1 MKTHRAAPSTVAL
14 LLLVAPHAAGGEAL
28 CQPSVVVRSVTFSEM
43 DVHAWR
49 RTWTAHLAVDAGSCA
64 TTSGYFRID
73 FVRLKEDAPD
83 LRFVETFAWRPGPV
97 EATTIFAADEA
108 VLSYAIVTPSCPCRR

>member
-1 MKTHRAAPSTVAL
+1 MKPHRAALSAVAL
-14 LLLVAPHAAGGEAL
+14 LVLVAAHAVAGEAL
-28 CQPSVVVRSVTFSEM
+28 CRPSFEIRSVTFSAM
-43 DVHAWR
+43 DIHAWR
-49 RTWTAHLAVDAGSCA
+49 RTWTARLAVDGAPCA

-83 LRFVETFAWRPGPV
+83 LRFAETFAWKPGPV

-108 VLSYAIVTPSCPCRR
+108 VLSYTIEAPSCPCLR

>member
-1 MKTHRAAPSTVAL
+1 
-14 LLLVAPHAAGGEAL
+14 
-28 CQPSVVVRSVTFSEM
+28 M
-43 DVHAWR
+43 DIHAWR
-49 RTWTAHLAVDAGSCA
+49 RRWTAHLAVDAASCA

-83 LRFVETFAWRPGPV
+83 LRFAETFAWRPGPV

-108 VLSYAIVTPSCPCRR
+108 VLSYTIEAPSCPCRK

>member
-1 MKTHRAAPSTVAL
+1 MKPHRAALSAVAL
-14 LLLVAPHAAGGEAL
+14 LVLVAAHAVAGEAL
-28 CQPSVVVRSVTFSEM
+28 CRPSFEVRSVTFSEM
-43 DVHAWR
+43 DIHAWR
-49 RTWTAHLAVDAGSCA
+49 RTWTAHLAVDAASCA

-83 LRFVETFAWRPGPV
+83 LRFTETFAWMPGQV

-108 VLSYAIVTPSCPCRR
+108 VLSYTVEASSCPCRR